1 MEEGTNLTFFILY
14 ERKRIQLIEPVDA
27 MKPGSVV

>member
-1 MEEGTNLTFFILY
+1 MEEGTDMTFFILY
-14 ERKRIQLIEPVDA
+14 ERKQIQITELVDA